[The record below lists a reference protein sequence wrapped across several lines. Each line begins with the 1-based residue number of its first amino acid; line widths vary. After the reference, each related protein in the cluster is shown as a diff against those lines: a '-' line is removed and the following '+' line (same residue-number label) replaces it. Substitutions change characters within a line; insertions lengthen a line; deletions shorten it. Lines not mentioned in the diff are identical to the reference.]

1 MLPDELPELDPS
13 IVAIGLLG
21 FPQAEC
27 KTAHYFGP
35 GIYIREAVIPADV
48 YLVGHEHK
56 HAGLSVAVKGEAIV
70 CVDGRWSKVSAP
82 SIFYSGP
89 GKKMLRTLSEFVI
102 WNIHQNPD
110 DEKDVDVLKKRN
122 VDVPEWFGKYEKGE
136 LSLEQAQI
144 EGLAQHAAEL
154 KQLEL

>member
-1 MLPDELPELDPS
+1 MLAEQEIDLDPS

-27 KTAHYFGP
+27 KTSHYFGP

-56 HAGLSVAVKGEAIV
+56 HAGLSIAVKGEAIV
-70 CVDGRWSKVSAP
+70 CVDGRWSKVTAP

-89 GKKMLRTLSEFVI
+89 GKKMLRTISEFVI
-102 WNIHQNPD
+102 WNIHPNPD
-110 DEKDVDVLKKRN
+110 DETDVEVLKKRN
-122 VDVPEWFGKYEKGE
+122 VDVPEWFRKYERGE
-136 LSLEQAQI
+136 ITLDQAQR
-144 EGLAQHAAEL
+144 EGIAHNASR
-154 KQLEL
+154 KKFLEV